1 MNKAKISMYNIPSC
15 KRRGVVQNTN
25 FSTKTYFLPVSRS
38 RVSTETRLRQIE
50 TPRLTEYPLAN
61 KNINNMLK
69 NNKKKVEL
77 LFYNQKYPQTKTY
90 ERKKIKYILLGFESI
105 EPPCFLKRRRLFYV
119 LNSTVF

>member
-1 MNKAKISMYNIPSC
+1 MYNIPSC
-15 KRRGVVQNTN
+15 KRRGVQNT
-25 FSTKTYFLPVSRS
+25 LW
-38 RVSTETRLRQIE
+38 QI
-50 TPRLTEYPLAN
+50 

-77 LFYNQKYPQTKTY
+77 LFYNQKYPKTKTY

-119 LNSTVF
+119 SKSTVF